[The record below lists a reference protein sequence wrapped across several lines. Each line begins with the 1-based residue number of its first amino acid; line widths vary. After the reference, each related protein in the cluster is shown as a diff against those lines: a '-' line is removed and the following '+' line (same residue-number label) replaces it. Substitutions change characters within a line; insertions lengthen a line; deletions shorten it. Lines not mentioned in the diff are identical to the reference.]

1 MLGRNSVMER
11 LSIIVLVSIF
21 WTVLAMFAPQISLAA
36 NAVYASAQKE
46 FVLGNYDKV
55 VALLKGKTDVDSI
68 ILASRA
74 RHLIDDVDD
83 KLLVDLLGK
92 EPNNEKALTAMAFI
106 EEESRHYREAQQ
118 TVDHI
123 FRTSH
128 QNAQAIAVL
137 ALCKVRQGGE
147 EAGMKILA
155 DALKLSD
162 KDPIVLELAEGAYDC
177 VFDSVQTE
185 KTCDRLIALQP
196 RNAHYWWL
204 KGRFLERAGK
214 PDRAIECYSQAVS
227 INPRFDFAYNSRAKI
242 NFERKEYQKVVSDAS
257 GCIAAPICKGEVYD
271 ALNIR
276 ATANGILGKHEEAIA
291 DLKEYLKLTDAA
303 HHPDFIKQDEAYLKM
318 GLEYIA
324 LGKYTEAENVLV
336 ILRKLNRRNSEVL
349 EQEAMIQ
356 AHLGHKEAAIKLY
369 EKLIKE
375 DGSYP
380 SWVTALKKL
389 KGK

>member
-1 MLGRNSVMER
+1 MLSQHSVIQR
-11 LSIIVLVSIF
+11 LLLIVFISFLS
-21 WTVLAMFAPQISLAA
+21 VLTPRISFAAS
-36 NAVYASAQKE
+36 AVYQSAQKE

-55 VALLKGKTDVDSI
+55 VTLLKGKTDIDSI
-68 ILASRA
+68 ILVSRA
-74 RHLIDDVDD
+74 GHLIDDADD
-83 KLLVDLLGK
+83 KPLVALLGK

-118 TVDHI
+118 TLDHI

-155 DALKLSD
+155 DALKLGD

-214 PDRAIECYSQAVS
+214 TDKALECYSKAISV
-227 INPRFDFAYNSRAKI
+227 NPRFDFAYNSRAKI
-242 NFERKEYQKVVSDAS
+242 YFERKDYHKVVSDAS
-257 GCIAAPICKGEVYD
+257 ACIATPMCKGEVYD
-271 ALNIR
+271 ALNLR
-276 ATANGILGKHEEAIA
+276 ATANGILGKHAEAIA
-291 DLKEYLKLTDAA
+291 DLKEYLRLTDSA
-303 HHPDFIKQDEAYLKM
+303 HHPEFIKQDEAYLKM
-318 GLEYIA
+318 GFEYIA

-336 ILRKLNRRNSEVL
+336 ILRKLNRRTSEVL
-349 EQEAMIQ
+349 EQEAVIQ
-356 AHLGHKEAAIKLY
+356 ERLGHKEAAIKLY

-375 DGSYP
+375 EGNNP
-380 SWVTALKKL
+380 SWVAALKKL